1 MGAEEAAA
9 GVGEHKGVGEDGI
22 SGEGTEAKGEGVER
36 RSVGG
41 SGSGADAGGG
51 ASARG
56 GGAGERG
63 EGEGVA
69 REHAATRGTKR
80 ERARRSI
87 WVN

>member
-1 MGAEEAAA
+1 MGAQEAAA

-41 SGSGADAGGG
+41 SGAGGG

-56 GGAGERG
+56 GGSGERG

-69 REHAATRGTKR
+69 REHAATRGTER
-80 ERARRSI
+80 ERARN
-87 WVN
+87 VEAFG